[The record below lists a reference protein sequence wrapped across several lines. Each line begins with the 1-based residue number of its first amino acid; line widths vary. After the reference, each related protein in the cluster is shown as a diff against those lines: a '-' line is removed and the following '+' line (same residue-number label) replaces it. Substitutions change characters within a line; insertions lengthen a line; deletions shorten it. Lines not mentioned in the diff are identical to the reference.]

1 MTEPVQET
9 IACNSMSTHQ
19 RNMLVLF
26 NNPEFS
32 DTTFIIQDS
41 KLYAWSGLVSV
52 ASPLLGAIISEHFT
66 NCHDRE
72 ITLRNIKYEESFTAL
87 LKHIYGLDIEL
98 NHMDVSV
105 ICEMVSLSET
115 YKLTAINKDLK
126 DYLSKMKSF
135 SIDTAVILLNTA
147 SKYDIRDLYKQ
158 LIVFAHQN
166 AEQLVKDD
174 SFHNLHYNVLL
185 ELIKSDLF
193 CCEEIDILKAVLTWH
208 TDMDNERKNM
218 EKRLEKK
225 DVDKD
230 VIQHQDLTT
239 DPSLE
244 KKDVHKDVIQDQDL
258 TSDSSEFAS
267 NYCELVELPST
278 SERTDKFVGLVQS
291 FSENI
296 LKSLLAQI
304 RISQI
309 SMLSLLKELNENQE
323 PFKNY
328 SHILLDVNHFSQSG
342 QPRQEYNVPNNV
354 QHKDNVQLKDNV
366 QHKDDEEGNGGSVTN
381 NAEPALPSCVTK
393 RREEAQRQQE
403 EIQRRERARNVFL
416 TEIFQHMQL
425 KR

>member
-115 YKLTAINKDLK
+115 YKLTNINKDLK

-218 EKRLEKK
+218 EKRLNEK

-230 VIQHQDLTT
+230 LIEDQDMTS
-239 DPSLE
+239 DPS
-244 KKDVHKDVIQDQDL
+244 D
-258 TSDSSEFAS
+258 FPS
-267 NYCELVELPST
+267 NDCEEENLPIT
-278 SERTDKFVGLVQS
+278 EQTDKLVGLVQS
-291 FSENI
+291 FSGNI

-403 EIQRRERARNVFL
+403 EIQRREGAFRRSVPYL
-416 TEIFQHMQL
+416 L
-425 KR
+425 KSFKTCN